1 MTQSSFSSLVDLTN
15 MEDGRRRTT
24 FSARDVGGLGSLD
37 MGGRRL
43 LLVEVPRLRKHE
55 RDELRK
61 LFSGD
66 GTGAAD

>member
-1 MTQSSFSSLVDLTN
+1 MTQSSFSSLVGLTN
-15 MEDGRRRTT
+15 MDDGRRRTT
-24 FSARDVGGLGSLD
+24 FSAHDGGGLGSFG

-43 LLVEVPRLRKHE
+43 LLVEVPRLRKHD
-55 RDELRK
+55 RDVLRE